1 MSSTVDRKSLQ
12 ESLALRYTT
21 IPFTVLFAEARLQQE
36 SIDHSEEQNSFAAPA
51 PPTQLFERETEASS
65 DLKDFRGGFTT
76 SPWRRL
82 SLTAHYRRYEKDSY
96 YNHVIDRYFGGP
108 GLGYPA
114 FIRRR
119 KIVSDEIEPKLV
131 WHTAGWLKTTL
142 SYKLVAT
149 DFHTAVDPL
158 RVANVVYADDK
169 RIQAGNYDAHVYS
182 INFALTPWQ
191 RIYLSTTFSVQD
203 TRTSVGVPDIGAV
216 VPYKGRV
223 YSALASGNVGLT
235 EKNDLHVSYS
245 FSYADYEQHNERE
258 GLPLGIVYHQHGV
271 QGGLTRRVSQNV
283 SASIRYGFFLY
294 DEPTSSGINDYTAHL
309 LFGTVVMKFP

>member
-1 MSSTVDRKSLQ
+1 
-12 ESLALRYTT
+12 
-21 IPFTVLFAEARLQQE
+21 
-36 SIDHSEEQNSFAAPA
+36 
-51 PPTQLFERETEASS
+51 
-65 DLKDFRGGFTT
+65 
-76 SPWRRL
+76 
-82 SLTAHYRRYEKDSY
+82 
-96 YNHVIDRYFGGP
+96 
-108 GLGYPA
+108 
-114 FIRRR
+114 
-119 KIVSDEIEPKLV
+119 
-131 WHTAGWLKTTL
+131 
-142 SYKLVAT
+142 
-149 DFHTAVDPL
+149 
-158 RVANVVYADDK
+158 
-169 RIQAGNYDAHVYS
+169 
-182 INFALTPWQ
+182 
-191 RIYLSTTFSVQD
+191 
-203 TRTSVGVPDIGAV
+203 